1 MPNYCTTVEAQAYFD
16 TRLHTDAW
24 DEASD
29 TDRNKAIGQ
38 STRIIDQLNYVGC
51 KTDDAQ
57 ENQFPRGGDTDVPQA
72 VKNACAEIS
81 LALLDGVDPELE
93 AENMRLLSQGYANVK
108 STFDSQI
115 MEPHK
120 IAGVPS
126 RTAWTYLVP
135 YLRSPRDLEMVRV

>member
-1 MPNYCTTVEAQAYFD
+1 MADYCTILEAQAYFD

-29 TDRNKAIGQ
+29 TDRGKAIAMA
-38 STRIIDQLNYVGC
+38 TRIIDQLNYKGS
-51 KTDDAQ
+51 KTDSAQ
-57 ENQFPRGGDTDVPQA
+57 TNQFPRGGDIVVPDA

-93 AENMRLLSQGYANVK
+93 ADNLHMQSQGYSQVK
-108 STFDSQI
+108 STYDVDIIRAQT
-115 MEPHK
+115 

-126 RTAWTYLVP
+126 RTAWTYLMP
-135 YLRSPRDLEMVRV
+135 YLRDPRDMQLTRV